1 MRTRRLRLRL
11 WKYEA
16 VWDRLVSDGEGSL
29 HPSRGVRSLI
39 NVQPGETASAKEQ
52 RTQRRFI
59 LLMTER
65 ESKKFWNWRK
75 FRWRGE

>member
-29 HPSRGVRSLI
+29 HPSRGVRSI

-59 LLMTER
+59 FLMTER

-75 FRWRGE
+75 S